1 MIVIIKPIIEKCK
14 KQYGYNLTI
23 SSNNKVTTKQRLFHT
38 DDFMDI
44 TVKSAELQALIEILK
59 LVIKSKPIDVIIYIT
74 SNSILNLTHKDVTA
88 RSTLSKQFVALYDKC
103 IKNSNITIV
112 TKESKIWECIW
123 QVQYQKNPTT

>member
-14 KQYGYNLTI
+14 KQYGYSLTI
-23 SSNNKVTTKQRLFHT
+23 SNNNKVTTKQRLFHT

-74 SNSILNLTHKDVTA
+74 SNNILNLTHKDVTA

-112 TKESKIWECIW
+112 TKESKI
-123 QVQYQKNPTT
+123 

>member
-1 MIVIIKPIIEKCK
+1 MIVIIKPIIQKCK

-23 SSNNKVTTKQRLFHT
+23 SNNNKVTTKQRLFHT

-74 SNSILNLTHKDVTA
+74 SDAILNLTHKDVIA
-88 RSTLSKQFVALYDKC
+88 RTTLSKQFVALYDKC

-112 TKESKIWECIW
+112 TKESKI
-123 QVQYQKNPTT
+123 

>member
-1 MIVIIKPIIEKCK
+1 MIVIVKPIIQKYK
-14 KQYGYNLTI
+14 KQYGYQLTV
-23 SSNNKVTTKQRLFHT
+23 SNNDKVTTKQRLFHT

-59 LVIKSKPIDVIIYIT
+59 LVIKSKPMAVIVYIT
-74 SNSILNLTHKDVTA
+74 SNSILNLIYKDVTA

-112 TKESKIWECIW
+112 TKESKI
-123 QVQYQKNPTT
+123 

>member
-1 MIVIIKPIIEKCK
+1 MIVIVKPIIQKYK
-14 KQYGYNLTI
+14 KRYGYKLTV
-23 SSNNKVTTKQRLFHT
+23 SNNDKVTTKQRLFHT

-59 LVIKSKPIDVIIYIT
+59 LVIKSKPIEVIVYIT

-112 TKESKIWECIW
+112 TKESKI
-123 QVQYQKNPTT
+123 

>member
-1 MIVIIKPIIEKCK
+1 MIVIVKPIIQKYK
-14 KQYGYNLTI
+14 KQYGYQLTV
-23 SSNNKVTTKQRLFHT
+23 SNNDKVAAKQRLFHT

-59 LVIKSKPIDVIIYIT
+59 LVIKSKPMEVIVYIT
-74 SNSILNLTHKDVTA
+74 SNSILNLIYKDVTA

-112 TKESKIWECIW
+112 TKESKI
-123 QVQYQKNPTT
+123 

>member
-1 MIVIIKPIIEKCK
+1 MIVIVKPIIQKYK
-14 KQYGYNLTI
+14 KQYGYKLTV
-23 SSNNKVTTKQRLFHT
+23 SDNSKVTTKQRLFHT

-59 LVIKSKPIDVIIYIT
+59 LVIKSKPMEVIVYIT

-112 TKESKIWECIW
+112 TKESKI
-123 QVQYQKNPTT
+123 